1 MIDEAYGIATVLG
14 TVRDVDPVVD
24 AVVCAH
30 EGGGLIDAAP
40 HPSAPGLLRRLVA
53 ALGEEDR

>member
-1 MIDEAYGIATVLG
+1 MIDEACGIATVLG
-14 TVRDVDPVVD
+14 TVCDVDPVVD

-30 EGGGLIDAAP
+30 EGGLIDAAP
-40 HPSAPGLLRRLVA
+40 YPSAPGLLRRLVA